1 MKRAPRIATS
11 IIGIILAAGA
21 CSQALSNVIA
31 QQHPFLAA
39 RLSPFAGSPLEKLV
53 RSSAEISERG
63 AVIPNLASVEFARR
77 ARLSDPLATEAGAI
91 LALSET
97 SLGKRNEII
106 SSLLE
111 LSRRGRFLSFAALQ
125 NSAEN
130 EDIPGGILALDRM
143 LRLYPGYS
151 DQLMAPLLTYI
162 EQDGALPAFEQVL
175 STKPEWRNDFFSAP
189 SASEQGL
196 RNLAV
201 LRLRLGPDYTL
212 NDASQTQLIAKL
224 IAKGMWDEALAIRDM
239 HTQKKSAGKNSTL
252 AWISDDPIFDWALAN
267 ERQMFARPNP
277 GRDQLRI
284 KVQPGQGGI
293 LAAKLIRLPRGAH
306 SLKYRHELQPS
317 QDLENFSLS
326 LACAKSEKLIA
337 TTSLVRMEGE
347 LDVSQAQCDWA
358 YITLTGRVFSTGLE
372 VEGRFDQLRFLGE

>member
-1 MKRAPRIATS
+1 MKHAPRVATS
-11 IIGIILAAGA
+11 IVCVLLGAGA
-21 CSQALSNVIA
+21 CSQALSNVLA

-39 RLSPFAGSPLEKLV
+39 TLSPFAGSPLEKLV

-63 AVIPNLASVEFARR
+63 AVIPNQASVEFAKR
-77 ARLSDPLATEAGAI
+77 ARLRDPLATEAGAI

-97 SLGKRNEII
+97 SSITRNEVI

-111 LSRRGRFLSFAALQ
+111 LSRRGRFLSFATLQ
-125 NSAEN
+125 NSAAK

-151 DQLMAPLLTYI
+151 KRLMAPLMTYI

-189 SASEQGL
+189 SVTDEGL
-196 RNLAV
+196 HNLAV
-201 LRLRLGPDYTL
+201 LRLRLGPDYPL

-224 IAKGMWDEALAIRDM
+224 IAKGMWDDALAIRDM
-239 HTQKKSAGKNSTL
+239 HVQKLDVEPNATL
-252 AWISDDPIFDWALAN
+252 AWINEDPVFDWVFADKR
-267 ERQMFARPNP
+267 EIFARPNP
-277 GRDQLRI
+277 GRDHLRI

-293 LAAKLIRLPRGAH
+293 LAAKLIRLPRDAH

-337 TTSLVRMEGE
+337 TTSLVIKEGK
-347 LDVSQAQCDWA
+347 LDISKAQCEWA
-358 YITLTGRVFSTGLE
+358 YITLIGRVFSTGLE
-372 VEGRFDQLRFLGE
+372 VEGRFDQLRFLGN